1 MTLLIVFLPN
11 IEMKNK
17 LNHAVEIFNRYFPP
31 DPGVINSPPASTPG
45 LLKQA
50 SPASGGHKV
59 VALRGLLPF
68 MLSMS
73 KHPLA
78 FRL

>member
-1 MTLLIVFLPN
+1 
-11 IEMKNK
+11 
-17 LNHAVEIFNRYFPP
+17 
-31 DPGVINSPPASTPG
+31 PG

-78 FRL
+78 FRLYPLALIHDPITSHQSSNIPIF

>member
-31 DPGVINSPPASTPG
+31 DPGAINRSPASTPAPMNRG
-45 LLKQA
+45 T
-50 SPASGGHKV
+50 SASGGHEAV
-59 VALRGLLPF
+59 RFALILTCELNF
-68 MLSMS
+68 Y
-73 KHPLA
+73 
-78 FRL
+78 